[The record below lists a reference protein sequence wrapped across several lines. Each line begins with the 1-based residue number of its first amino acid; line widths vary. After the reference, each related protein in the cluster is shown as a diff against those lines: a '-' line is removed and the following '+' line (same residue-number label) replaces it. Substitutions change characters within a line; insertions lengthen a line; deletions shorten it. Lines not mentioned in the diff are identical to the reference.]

1 MLSKKQKSSRSSD
14 DNQETLSTILSTLKD
29 LKSDINSC
37 TTRIANLENNY
48 TPNGDSES
56 LKEDQDLE
64 TLERERDTISVLAG
78 NDFDRSNW
86 DHATR
91 RFGFAAT
98 SFGYS
103 ATKSGYSATK
113 PGYSANKFGL
123 SAFNVNT

>member
-1 MLSKKQKSSRSSD
+1 MQSKKQKSSRSSD

-29 LKSDINSC
+29 LKSDINS
-37 TTRIANLENNY
+37 RIANLENNY

-103 ATKSGYSATK
+103 TTKSGYSATK
-113 PGYSANKFGL
+113 PGYSANKFGV